1 MHICKCQRDGGRA
14 SKAQRTTGAAHQPH
28 WPLVERE
35 TPSSRYEDSV
45 HCKACSELLGGDLAL
60 GLETSRDVREVRE
73 KDAVNTDS
81 TRVKDFWGKKKKN
94 LLKIL

>member
-1 MHICKCQRDGGRA
+1 MQMPAWWRKSFQGTKNNR
-14 SKAQRTTGAAHQPH
+14 AAHQPH

-45 HCKACSELLGGDLAL
+45 HGKACSELLGGDLAL
-60 GLETSRDVREVRE
+60 GLETSPDVREVRE
-73 KDAVNTDS
+73 KDAENTDS
-81 TRVKDFWGKKKKN
+81 TRVKDFWGKKKN